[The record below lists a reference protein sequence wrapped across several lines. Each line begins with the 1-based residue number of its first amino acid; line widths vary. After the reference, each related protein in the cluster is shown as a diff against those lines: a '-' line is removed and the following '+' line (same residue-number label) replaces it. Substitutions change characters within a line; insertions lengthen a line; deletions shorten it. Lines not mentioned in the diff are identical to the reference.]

1 MDNDHPESIKTRLIL
16 FEYLNQ
22 YIKKMNIEKFF
33 ILNGFVSSAETV
45 EIKNPY
51 NNETVKKVYRTDK
64 EQVNDSLN
72 YLTKVFSKYKNTP
85 VYIRSEL
92 LERISKKIIERK
104 EELSLLVTSE
114 TGKPI
119 KFSRIETDR
128 AALTFKLGS
137 EEAKRIEGEVI
148 NLDLLRGSENVTGI
162 IKRFP
167 VGLILAITP
176 WNFPLNLVAHKI
188 APALASGNVV
198 LLKPAS
204 ASLTCGIEI
213 VKIIKES
220 CDELKL
226 DYCPVNVVTSSGSE
240 IENIISDDRIKMIS
254 FTGSSVVGWD
264 LKRKVNRQKISLELG
279 GNAGVIVDE
288 SADIKNAVAKI
299 ILGGFGQAGQSCI
312 SVQRVFVHEKIYD
325 EFEKLLLEETK
336 KIKVGDPFNAD
347 TDVASMITEAD
358 AKKIESWINDA
369 LEGGAKVLAGGI
381 RDKAVLEPTILIR
394 TNKNMNVNCSEVFAP
409 LITLMKF
416 SDFKEAVENVND
428 SLYGLQAG
436 VFTENI
442 TNAFYAFNNIETGGV
457 IINNVSTYRMDS
469 MPYGGLKDSGNSR
482 EGVKYA
488 IEEMTERKIMVIS

>member
-1 MDNDHPESIKTRLIL
+1 MKSEN
-16 FEYLNQ
+16 
-22 YIKKMNIEKFF
+22 FF
-33 ILNGFVSSAETV
+33 IGNEFVASAETV
-45 EIKNPY
+45 EIRNPFT
-51 NNETVKKVYRTDK
+51 NETVKTVYRSEKDHINT
-64 EQVNDSLN
+64 SLN
-72 YLTKVFSKYKNTP
+72 YLTQVFSIYKNTP
-85 VYIRSEL
+85 VYLKAEL
-92 LERISKKIIERK
+92 LEKISKKISERK
-104 EELSLLVTSE
+104 EELSLLITSE
-114 TGKPI
+114 TGKPL

-148 NLDLLRGSENVTGI
+148 DLDLLRGSENVTGI
-162 IKRFP
+162 IRRFP

-220 CDELKL
+220 CDELKM

-240 IENIISDDRIKMIS
+240 IEKYIADDRIKMVS
-254 FTGSSVVGWD
+254 FTGSSVVGWE
-264 LKRKVNRQKISLELG
+264 LKRKISRQKISLELG

-312 SVQRVFVHEKIYD
+312 SVQRVFIHEKIYN
-325 EFEKLLLEETK
+325 EFEKVLVEETK
-336 KIKVGDPFNAD
+336 KIRVGDPFNEE
-347 TDVASMITEAD
+347 TDVASMITEKD
-358 AKKIESWINDA
+358 AVKIEKWINDA
-369 LEGGAKVLAGGI
+369 LEGGAKLIAGGS
-381 RDKAVLEPTILIR
+381 REKAVLQPTILVN

-409 LITLMKF
+409 LITLTKF
-416 SDFKEAVENVND
+416 SDFNTAVENVND

-442 TNAFYAFNNIETGGV
+442 INAFYAFNNIEAGGV

-488 IEEMTERKIMVIS
+488 IEEMTERKIMVISHVSRL

>member
-1 MDNDHPESIKTRLIL
+1 MMK
-16 FEYLNQ
+16 
-22 YIKKMNIEKFF
+22 IEKFL
-33 ILNGFVSSAETV
+33 IGNEFVASAETV

-51 NNETVKKVYRTDK
+51 TNETVRKVSRSDK
-64 EQVNDSLN
+64 DHVNTSLN
-72 YLTKVFSKYKNTP
+72 YLTQIFSKYRSSP
-85 VYIRSEL
+85 VYLKAEL
-92 LERISKKIIERK
+92 LEKISKKISERK
-104 EELSLLVTSE
+104 EELSLLITSE
-114 TGKPI
+114 TGKPL
-119 KFSRIETDR
+119 KFSRIETER

-148 NLDLLRGSENVTGI
+148 NLDLLRGSENITGI

-213 VKIIKES
+213 VRIVKES
-220 CDELKL
+220 CDELNL

-240 IENIISDDRIKMIS
+240 IEKFISDDRIKMVS

-264 LKRKVNRQKISLELG
+264 LKRKINRQKISLELG

-288 SADIKNAVAKI
+288 SADIKNAVTKI
-299 ILGGFGQAGQSCI
+299 IVGGFAQAGQSCI

-325 EFEKLLLEETK
+325 EFEEVLASETK
-336 KIKVGDPFNAD
+336 KIKVGDPFD
-347 TDVASMITEAD
+347 EETDVASMITEKD
-358 AKKIESWINDA
+358 AIKIEKWISDA
-369 LEGGAKVLAGGI
+369 VDGGAEVISGGK
-381 RDKAVLEPTILIR
+381 REKAVLQPTILIN

-409 LITLMKF
+409 LITLSKF
-416 SDFKEAVENVND
+416 SDFKSGVENVND

-442 TNAFYAFNNIETGGV
+442 SNAFYAFNNIEAGGV

-488 IEEMTERKIMVIS
+488 IEEMTERKIMVLC

>member
-1 MDNDHPESIKTRLIL
+1 M
-16 FEYLNQ
+16 Q
-22 YIKKMNIEKFF
+22 IEKFLTGIEF
-33 ILNGFVSSAETV
+33 ISSDDVV
-45 EIKNPY
+45 EITNPY
-51 NNETVKKVYRTDK
+51 TNEVVSKAYKSGTDHI
-64 EQVNDSLN
+64 NSSLN
-72 YLTKVFSKYKNTP
+72 YLTKIFPKYKNTP
-85 VYIRSEL
+85 VYLRAEL
-92 LERISKKIIERK
+92 LEKVSGKISARK
-104 EELSLLVTSE
+104 EELANLITSE

-119 KFSRIETDR
+119 KFSKIEIER

-148 NLDLLRGSENVTGI
+148 DLGLLKGSENVTGI

-176 WNFPLNLVAHKI
+176 WNFPVNLVAHKLS
-188 APALASGNVV
+188 PALASGNVV

-204 ASLTCGIEI
+204 ASLTCGIEV

-220 CDELKL
+220 CDELEF

-240 IENIISDDRIKMIS
+240 IEKFISDDRVKMIS
-254 FTGSSVVGWD
+254 FTGSSEVGWN
-264 LKRKVNRQKISLELG
+264 LKKKINRQKISLELG

-288 SADIKNAVAKI
+288 SADIKNTVTKI

-325 EFEKLLLEETK
+325 EFEKVLVEETK
-336 KIKVGDPFNAD
+336 KIKVGNPFKDD
-347 TDVASMITEAD
+347 TDVASMITEND
-358 AKKIESWINDA
+358 ARKIETWIKDA
-369 LEGGAKVLAGGI
+369 VGSGAELITGGT
-381 RDKAVLEPTILIR
+381 RENAVLEPTIL
-394 TNKNMNVNCSEVFAP
+394 VNTTKEMDVNSKEVFAP
-409 LITLMKF
+409 VITLTKF
-416 SDFKEAVENVND
+416 SEFKKAVDGVND
-428 SLYGLQAG
+428 SIFGLQAG

-442 TNAFYAFNNIETGGV
+442 HNAFYAFNNIETGGV

-488 IEEMTERKIMVIS
+488 IEEMTERKVMVVT

>member
-1 MDNDHPESIKTRLIL
+1 MIKMVT
-16 FEYLNQ
+16 
-22 YIKKMNIEKFF
+22 EKF
-33 ILNGFVSSAETV
+33 IIGNEFVSSAETV
-45 EIKNPY
+45 EIKNPFT
-51 NNETVKKVYRTDK
+51 NEVVKKVYRSDRNHT
-64 EQVNDSLN
+64 NTSLN
-72 YLTKVFSKYKNTP
+72 YLTQVFSKYKNTP
-85 VYIRSEL
+85 VYIKAEL
-92 LERISKKIIERK
+92 LEMISKKISERK
-104 EELSLLVTSE
+104 EELSLLITAE
-114 TGKPI
+114 TGKPL

-148 NLDLLRGSENVTGI
+148 NLDLLRGSEYVTGI
-162 IKRFP
+162 IRRFP
-167 VGLILAITP
+167 IGLILAITP
-176 WNFPLNLVAHKI
+176 WNFPLNLVAHKL
-188 APALASGNVV
+188 APALAAGNVV
-198 LLKPAS
+198 LLKPAT
-204 ASLTCGIEI
+204 AALTCGIEM

-220 CDELKL
+220 CDESNL
-226 DYCPVNVVTSSGSE
+226 DYCPVNVVTSPGSE
-240 IENIISDDRIKMIS
+240 IENFISDDRIKMVS

-264 LKRKVNRQKISLELG
+264 LKRKTNRQKISLELG

-325 EFEKLLLEETK
+325 EFEKILMEETK
-336 KIKVGDPFNAD
+336 KIMVGDPFNED

-358 AKKIESWINDA
+358 AKKIETWINDA
-369 LEGGAKVLAGGI
+369 LEGGAKLIAGGN
-381 RDKAVLEPTILIR
+381 REKAVLQPSILVN

-409 LITLMKF
+409 LITLTKF
-416 SDFKEAVENVND
+416 TDFKSAVENVND

-436 VFTENI
+436 VFTENL
-442 TNAFYAFNNIETGGV
+442 TNAFFAFNNIEAGGV
-457 IINNVSTYRMDS
+457 VINNVSTYRMDS